1 MLNYFSLN
9 DDALSVKGYK
19 DRIDSDILVGTELL
33 KYRSFSEILYTYLK
47 MVDEYEKMLKI
58 NDRQTK
64 DRIELDNLINRIDN
78 KRIL

>member
-1 MLNYFSLN
+1 
-9 DDALSVKGYK
+9 
-19 DRIDSDILVGTELL
+19 
-33 KYRSFSEILYTYLK
+33 